1 LRNIVELDFDLQV
14 FRTGFSRVSW
24 QANRIIRSPML
35 LAVVLIAVST
45 LGAEAI
51 PASVE
56 GSRPVVAGSERLA
69 YGGVGATQTEVVVD
83 VRVYGN
89 HNTPSADILALT
101 GPIAGQPATSSL
113 IRDVR
118 KRLERSGRFAK
129 VDVRKRRLS
138 IEDTR
143 EVLLVIVVEEHV
155 DTSAGSLTTGTLDRA
170 ASNGT
175 WSPVLDYRDGRY
187 TYGARFNLATP
198 FGPHSRI
205 SVPFTWGGDRQARVE
220 VERSFENAP
229 VARLAGGGG
238 FKSTKPSF
246 GDGDTRGDL
255 WARVES
261 APRSWLRAGGEARVA
276 DGSVGIEDRL
286 TTVGA
291 DLVLDTRTK
300 QSAEQTSA
308 EQKNGVYAALGFK
321 RLSFDATSVAANEDA
336 RGTASASRMTFDG
349 RAFLGMVRMTVLGV
363 RADPAAPDQP
373 MPPLEQNLLNGI
385 PSLRGSDAGSRANDN
400 LAGAAVEM
408 LVPITSPTNLG
419 QMGLKVFADATAV
432 YSGGEALAD
441 QQFGR
446 GYGAGVYLDRST
458 FSMGLDV
465 GWPEQGGGANAQLQV
480 GLQFR

>member
-1 LRNIVELDFDLQV
+1 
-14 FRTGFSRVSW
+14 
-24 QANRIIRSPML
+24 ML
-35 LAVVLIAVST
+35 LAAFLVVVSA
-45 LGAEAI
+45 LGAEAL

-56 GSRPVVAGSERLA
+56 GSRPAVAGANRVA
-69 YGGVGATQTEVVVD
+69 YGEVGATQTEVVVD
-83 VRVYGN
+83 VRVHGN
-89 HNTPSADILALT
+89 HNTPAADILALV
-101 GPIAGQPATSSL
+101 GPIAGRPATNSL

-118 KRLERSGRFAK
+118 KRLEQSGRFAS
-129 VDVRKRRLS
+129 VQVRKRRLS
-138 IEDTR
+138 IEDTK
-143 EVLLVIVVEEHV
+143 EVLLVIDVEEHV
-155 DTSAGSLTTGTLDRA
+155 TSTSSNLKTGTLDSA

-175 WSPVLDYRDGRY
+175 WTPVLDYRDGRY

-198 FGPHSRI
+198 FGPQSRI

-238 FKSTKPSF
+238 VRSTKPFF

-261 APRSWLRAGGEARVA
+261 APRSWLRAGGEARVT
-276 DGSVGIEDRL
+276 DGRVGIEDKL
-286 TTVGA
+286 TTIGA

-300 QSAEQTSA
+300 QSQ

-321 RLSFDATSVAANEDA
+321 RLSFDATSVAANEEA
-336 RGTASASRMTFDG
+336 RGTASANRMTFDG
-349 RAFLGMVRMTVLGV
+349 RAFLGIIRMTVLGV
-363 RADPAAPDQP
+363 RADPASPDQP
-373 MPPLEQNLLNGI
+373 MPPLDQSLLNGI

-408 LVPITSPTNLG
+408 LMPINSPASLG

-432 YSGGEALAD
+432 YPGGDTLAD
-441 QQFGR
+441 QKFGR

-465 GWPEQGGGANAQLQV
+465 GWPEQGIGPNAQLQV